1 MKTAKTPKEAR
12 AKPGRKMLTPLER
25 KLVDRMTADYRK
37 AWEALLLRNKW
48 RAAK

>member
-1 MKTAKTPKEAR
+1 MRTAKTPREAR

-25 KLVDRMTADYRK
+25 ALIDRMTAEYRK

-48 RAAK
+48 RAGK